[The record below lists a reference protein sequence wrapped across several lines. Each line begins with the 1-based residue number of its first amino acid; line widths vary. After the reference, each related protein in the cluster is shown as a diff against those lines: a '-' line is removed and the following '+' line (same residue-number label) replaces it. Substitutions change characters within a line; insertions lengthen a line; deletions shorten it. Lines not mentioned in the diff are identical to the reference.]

1 MPRLE
6 HLITPLVAAYRDLYQ
21 RQKMVA
27 RLKHGKKDE
36 FFGLRD
42 FYRCVVNL
50 ESHISSILLN
60 FVKNQYC
67 PFVVR
72 LMSEYSSKLFC
83 YTSPVLF

>member
-1 MPRLE
+1 MPWLE

-42 FYRCVVNL
+42 FYRCFVNL
-50 ESHISSILLN
+50 ELHISSILIN
-60 FVKNQYC
+60 FIKKSV
-67 PFVVR
+67 
-72 LMSEYSSKLFC
+72 LSFC
-83 YTSPVLF
+83 FEFDGPILK